1 MKEVKLRAIPENE
14 NILFIKKLYAVRR
27 SLINVPS
34 FVSVKFA
41 ITDKA
46 IYTRQANVLIPF
58 FGTQR
63 HRVDEVKTLKINNY
77 FNWANLRY
85 FKIITIF
92 NEDFELRLN
101 IQDVEEITKIL
112 LELNSNIVIQDESTI
127 GKEK

>member
-1 MKEVKLRAIPENE
+1 MKEIKLRAIPENE
-14 NILFIKKLYAVRR
+14 NILFIKKLDAVTR
-27 SLINVPS
+27 SLINVPN
-34 FVSVKFA
+34 FLRVKFA

-77 FNWANLRY
+77 FNWTNFRY
-85 FKIITIF
+85 FKIITIL
-92 NEDFELRLN
+92 EEEFELRLN

-112 LELNSNIVIQDESTI
+112 LELNNEIFIQDESTI